1 MREEEK
7 RSATILQ
14 FPVGGR
20 ASVTGRTA
28 ASVAQAPVDVP
39 TVMGGAWYHD
49 EAIVRA
55 DRVTRN

>member
-14 FPVGGR
+14 FPSGGR
-20 ASVTGRTA
+20 AGLSGRNAAVAEATA
-28 ASVAQAPVDVP
+28 EVP

>member
-20 ASVTGRTA
+20 ASLTGRNA
-28 ASVAQAPVDVP
+28 ARVAEAPVEAP

-49 EAIVRA
+49 EAIIRN